1 MTDTLETSATAATLI
16 IGQPVRAG
24 HDDEYAAWHKT
35 VEVAAAQ
42 YPGYLS
48 SEVKQPTDIQPEW
61 MSVYRFDSVAHVH
74 GWLNSASRQNLLD
87 QAASLFDGP
96 ATQQVIAREKQLDDA
111 LVTVV
116 VTHRVPADQGDAFL
130 EWHKKV
136 VEKES
141 KYPGFRGSEV
151 FRPIEGLQDDW
162 VIAYKF
168 DTAEHLDAWLVSEH
182 RRELLED
189 PRFGDF
195 KLRKID
201 HSFGNWFAF
210 GDSAQPPPSNFKTS
224 IAVWMGLYPTVVF
237 LTLLTAPLGM
247 PLWLGMLV
255 GNFLSSF
262 TMSYFTMSYYGN
274 PILKW
279 WLKPSPDARQPSTN
293 IRGLLLVLAINAAWA
308 LVFYLVTVKFWSLP

>member
-1 MTDTLETSATAATLI
+1 MTDTLEASATAATLI

-24 HDDEYAAWHKT
+24 RHDEYAAWHKK
-35 VEVAAAQ
+35 VESAAAH

-48 SEVKQPTDIQPEW
+48 SEVKRPTDMQADW
-61 MSVYRFDSVAHVH
+61 MSVYRFDSVAHAR
-74 GWLNSASRQNLLD
+74 GWLNSATRQNLLD
-87 QAASLFDGP
+87 QAEQLFEGP

-116 VTHRVPADQGDAFL
+116 VTHRVAPEESDVFL

-151 FRPIEGLQDDW
+151 FRPIEGLQDEW

-168 DTAEHLDAWLVSEH
+168 DTAEHLDAWLVSED
-182 RRELLED
+182 RKELLKD
-189 PRFGDF
+189 PRFGEF

-210 GDSAQPPPSNFKTS
+210 GDSAQPPPSDFKS
-224 IAVWMGLYPTVVF
+224 AIAVWMGLYPTVVF

-247 PLWLGMLV
+247 PLWLGMLA
-255 GNFLSSF
+255 GNLLSSF
-262 TMSYFTMSYYGN
+262 VMSYFTMPYYGN

-279 WLKPSPDARQPSTN
+279 WLRPSPDARQPSTN
-293 IRGLLLVLAINAAWA
+293 VRGLLLVLAINAAWA
-308 LVFYLVTVKFWSLP
+308 VVFYLVTVKLWSLP